1 MATSEISLTNAHP
14 TPLPAADAERGH
26 LASAHAGALH
36 AQERAW
42 RRYYDL
48 TKPKVVALI
57 LFTALVGMLLATPG
71 MVPLR
76 ILIFGLLGIGLASAA
91 GAALNHVVD
100 QRIDGIMERTRGRPL
115 PSGEL
120 DTPHALTFALGL
132 AALSMLV
139 LVTWVNGLT
148 AVLTFSAFIGYA
160 VVYTMYLKRATPQN
174 IVWGGLAGAMPPL
187 LGWTAVTGE
196 VSTEGLLLVLLIF
209 VWTPPHFWS
218 LAIKRK
224 DEYARAGIPML
235 PVTHGVRYTKLQ
247 VLIYTLMLLW
257 VSLMPFMIHM
267 TGILYLAGA
276 VALGLGFVYHAA
288 RLLRSEGDGHAMKT
302 FGYSILYLTA
312 LFAFLLA
319 DHYLRLVLG

>member
-1 MATSEISLTNAHP
+1 MAINEIGISGEQSMTL
-14 TPLPAADAERGH
+14 
-26 LASAHAGALH
+26 
-36 AQERAW
+36 AW

-71 MVPLR
+71 MVPLPT
-76 ILIFGLLGIGLASAA
+76 LVFGLLGIALAAAA

-100 QRIDGIMERTRGRPL
+100 QRIDAVMERTRGRPL
-115 PSGEL
+115 PSGDL
-120 DTPHALTFALGL
+120 DAPHALAFALGL
-132 AALSMLV
+132 AALSLLV
-139 LVTWVNGLT
+139 LLTLVNALT
-148 AVLTFSAFIGYA
+148 AFLTFSAFIGYA
-160 VVYTMYLKRATPQN
+160 VIYTMYLKRATPQN
-174 IVWGGLAGAMPPL
+174 IVWGGIAGAMPPL

-196 VSTEGLLLVLLIF
+196 VSVEGLLLVLLIF
-209 VWTPPHFWS
+209 IWTPPHFWA

-224 DEYARAGIPML
+224 DEYARAGVPML
-235 PVTHGVRYTKLQ
+235 PVTHGVAYTKLQ

-267 TGILYLAGA
+267 SGPLYLAGA
-276 VALGLGFVYHAA
+276 LALGLGFVYHAV
-288 RLLRSEGDGHAMKT
+288 RLLRSDGDGHAMKT

-319 DHYLRLVLG
+319 DHYLRLLTGAVA